1 MSLTKTVGFVAVTT
15 LAIGGAAFGTEQN
28 NDTLAQIAELKAQI
42 ASLKG
47 AENGQWLTEQRASEI
62 RGIVTDVL
70 ADAETR
76 SSLQGA
82 AAGSGYNGGFFLS
95 SADGNY
101 SMKINVLEQIRW
113 SFNNSEESNGTGGTT
128 TNQANGFENK
138 RTRLTFGGNMVD
150 SSWNYKLS
158 YYLAYSNDAEFATF
172 DSTAPGFVKQDAPI
186 LADAFVSKDF
196 SNGFSVTVGQFKL
209 PFSAEY
215 NLDAGNLQF
224 TDYSL
229 TNTYL
234 GQMVGGGYG
243 QGIQFGY
250 SADQFRVHGAYVNAI
265 SAQNQDWTAGSPGT
279 EWALSGRAE
288 FKFAGEWGQ
297 FNDAQSWKGEG
308 FGVLAGLGYS
318 SQKLDNANGN
328 TPSAL
333 TLDITV
339 DFGGANLTAAY
350 YTVDNDNGLQDNT
363 PSAFV
368 LGGGV
373 FLADDFELVA
383 RYESID
389 PDVTGL
395 SDFGTF
401 SVGGNWYVSKN
412 AAKVSVDLGYAMDA
426 IPNLGGA
433 PEAYANWVAADQDG
447 QWVVRGQMSFS
458 F

>member
-113 SFNNSEESNGTGGTT
+113 SFNNSENGTNPSTT
-128 TNQANGFENK
+128 TQANGFENK

-158 YYLAYSNDAEFATF
+158 YYLAYSNDAEFSGQA
-172 DSTAPGFVKQDAPI
+172 API

-196 SNGFSVTVGQFKL
+196 SNGFTVTVGQFKL

-229 TNTYL
+229 ANTVA
-234 GQMVGGGYG
+234 GQIIGGGYG

-265 SAQNQDWTAGSPGT
+265 SEQNQSWNAGSPGT

-288 FKFAGEWGQ
+288 FKFAGDWGQ
-297 FNDAQSWKGEG
+297 FNDAQSWKGEA
-308 FGVLAGLGYS
+308 FGAVAGLGYS
-318 SQKLDNANGN
+318 SEMIDNAAGTN
-328 TPSAL
+328 PSAL

-339 DFGGANLTAAY
+339 DFGGANVTGAY
-350 YTVDNDNGLQDNT
+350 YWADADTTAGNNPT
-363 PSAFV
+363 AYV
-368 LGGGV
+368 LAGGV

-389 PDVTGL
+389 NDTGAND
-395 SDFGTF
+395 SFGTF

-412 AAKVSVDLGYAMDA
+412 AAKVSVDLGYGMDA
-426 IPNLGGA
+426 FPTDQL
-433 PEAYANWVAADQDG
+433 YANWVAADQDG

>member
-113 SFNNSEESNGTGGTT
+113 SFNNSENGTNPSTT
-128 TNQANGFENK
+128 TQANGFENK

-150 SSWNYKLS
+150 SSWNYKL
-158 YYLAYSNDAEFATF
+158 AYSNDAEF
-172 DSTAPGFVKQDAPI
+172 SGQDAPI

-229 TNTYL
+229 ANTIA
-234 GQMVGGGYG
+234 GQIIGGGYG

-265 SAQNQDWTAGSPGT
+265 SEQNQSWNAGSPGT

-288 FKFAGEWGQ
+288 FKFAGDWGQ
-297 FNDAQSWKGEG
+297 FNDAQSWKGEA
-308 FGVLAGLGYS
+308 FGAVAGLGYS
-318 SQKLDNANGN
+318 SEMIDNAAGTN
-328 TPSAL
+328 PSAL

-339 DFGGANLTAAY
+339 DFGGANVTGAYYWADADTAAGNNPTAY
-350 YTVDNDNGLQDNT
+350 
-363 PSAFV
+363 V
-368 LGGGV
+368 LAGGV

-389 PDVTGL
+389 NDTGAND
-395 SDFGTF
+395 SFGTF

-412 AAKVSVDLGYAMDA
+412 AAKVSVDLGYGMDA
-426 IPNLGGA
+426 FPTDQL
-433 PEAYANWVAADQDG
+433 YANWVAADQDG

>member
-113 SFNNSEESNGTGGTT
+113 SFNNSENGTNPSTT
-128 TNQANGFENK
+128 TQANGFENK

-150 SSWNYKLS
+150 SSWNYKLA
-158 YYLAYSNDAEFATF
+158 YYLAYSNDAEF
-172 DSTAPGFVKQDAPI
+172 SGQDAPI

-196 SNGFSVTVGQFKL
+196 SNGFTVTVGQFKL

-229 TNTYL
+229 ANTIA
-234 GQMVGGGYG
+234 GQIIGGGYG

-265 SAQNQDWTAGSPGT
+265 SEQNQSWNAGSPGT

-288 FKFAGEWGQ
+288 FKFAGDWGQ
-297 FNDAQSWKGEG
+297 FNDAQSWKGEA
-308 FGVLAGLGYS
+308 FGAVAGLGYS
-318 SQKLDNANGN
+318 SEMIDNAAGTN
-328 TPSAL
+328 PSAL

-339 DFGGANLTAAY
+339 DFGGANVTGAYYWADADTAAGNNPTAY
-350 YTVDNDNGLQDNT
+350 
-363 PSAFV
+363 V
-368 LGGGV
+368 LAGGV

-389 PDVTGL
+389 NDTGAND
-395 SDFGTF
+395 SFGTF

-412 AAKVSVDLGYAMDA
+412 AAKVSVDLGYGMDA
-426 IPNLGGA
+426 FPTDQL
-433 PEAYANWVAADQDG
+433 YANWVAADQDG